1 MRLMTSAV
9 VVGPRGAALASGS
22 AGLAV
27 CHAVAAR
34 VGQDERAGELAAA
47 SLDSAIEV
55 LASQPLSLS
64 LYSGFTGIAWAA
76 DLVGRLLSG
85 PGRRPQ

>member
-1 MRLMTSAV
+1 MEWTPLLSGAVRDRALLSAAALMRLMTSAV

-34 VGQDERAGELAAA
+34 AGQDGGRASWPRPAWTALSRCWPA
-47 SLDSAIEV
+47 S
-55 LASQPLSLS
+55 
-64 LYSGFTGIAWAA
+64 
-76 DLVGRLLSG
+76 R
-85 PGRRPQ
+85 